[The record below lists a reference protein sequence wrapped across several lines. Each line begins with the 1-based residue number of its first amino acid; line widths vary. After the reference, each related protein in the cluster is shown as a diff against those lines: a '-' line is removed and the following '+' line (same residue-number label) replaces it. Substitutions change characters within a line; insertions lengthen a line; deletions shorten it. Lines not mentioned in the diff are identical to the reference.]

1 MRDTLKLRWLGK
13 TNLLTDRLSRIL
25 ATSITLGF
33 ALVLVLGMIQE
44 AVSTSEGSRQRG
56 VIWVNA
62 LAIQVQPSLLFLDK
76 NSTQE
81 VLQVSRLSP
90 EVIAAWVTRPG
101 AAAPFSLY
109 LRHDAGKRDM
119 AVLEKTAGEFGVF
132 RTSFVVSAPVAAGG
146 EQIATVYALM
156 DLMPMWRDVLKE
168 VVTLLLVAALA
179 TVAAITFARSLLRFA
194 IAPIAKLADTMR
206 RVSVE
211 HRYSLRLEKT
221 SDDEIGTLVDGFNDM
236 LQQIESRDHRLYEDS
251 QRLSALKEMA
261 DAANRAKSEFLANM
275 SHEIRTPMNAVIGFS
290 DLLLE
295 TPLSAEQR
303 DYLLKVRQSGEH
315 LLGIIDD
322 ILDFSKI
329 EAGKLQLERVPLELD
344 SIFTQ
349 LSSLVGASAR
359 AKGLELK
366 VGQVPELPCAVLGD
380 PLRLKQILC
389 NYASNAI
396 KFTHHGS
403 ITISARIAGETDSQ
417 FLIRFDVRDTGIG
430 LSAEQQQRL
439 FQSFSQADVSTTR
452 KYGGTGLGLAISK
465 SLAELMGGEV
475 GLESAPGEGS
485 TFWFTAWLDKGF
497 QQLDQ
502 AVVAQPVVTT
512 RDYSALANLRVLLAE
527 DNQLNQRLAIRLLE
541 RVGVSLNVVSNGR
554 EALEQLKRHPFDCV
568 LMDVQMPEMDGLE
581 ATRLIRADPALQ
593 GIKIIAMTANAM
605 TEDRAVCF
613 EAGMDGF
620 ITKPVQ
626 VAELYNALLEAAA
639 NNKK

>member
-1 MRDTLKLRWLGK
+1 MRNALKSRWLGK
-13 TNLLTDRLSRIL
+13 SGLLTEKLSRIL
-25 ATSITLGF
+25 VISITLGF
-33 ALVLVLGMIQE
+33 ALVLVLGVIRE
-44 AVSTSEGSRQRG
+44 TVSRSDGSHRRG

-76 NSTQE
+76 NATQE
-81 VLQVSRLSP
+81 VLQVSRMSP

-101 AAAPFSLY
+101 AATPFSVY
-109 LRHDAGKRDM
+109 LRKNAGKRDM
-119 AVLEKTAGEFGVF
+119 AALEKTAGDTSLF
-132 RTSFVVSAPVAAGG
+132 RTSFVVSAPVVAGG

-168 VVTLLLVAALA
+168 VVTLLLVAFLA
-179 TVAAITFARSLLRFA
+179 TVATITFARSLLRFA

-221 SDDEIGTLVDGFNDM
+221 SNDEIGTLVDGFNDM
-236 LQQIESRDHRLYEDS
+236 LQQIESRDRRLYEDS
-251 QRLSALKEMA
+251 QQLRALKEMA

-295 TPLSAEQR
+295 TPLSEEQR

-315 LLGIIDD
+315 LLDIIDD

-344 SIFTQ
+344 SVFTQ
-349 LSSLVGASAR
+349 LSSLVGASAQ
-359 AKGLELK
+359 AKGLEFK
-366 VGQVPELPCAVLGD
+366 VGPVPELPCAVLGD

-396 KFTHHGS
+396 KFTHQGS

-465 SLAELMGGEV
+465 SLAGMMGGEV
-475 GLESAPGEGS
+475 GLDSVPGEGS
-485 TFWFTAWLDKGF
+485 TFWFTAWLDKDLKQSG
-497 QQLDQ
+497 QTM
-502 AVVAQPVVTT
+502 AEQPEVTA
-512 RDYSALANLRVLLAE
+512 RDYSMLANLRVLLAE
-527 DNQLNQRLAIRLLE
+527 DNQLNQRLVTKLLE
-541 RVGVSLNVVSNGR
+541 RVGVSLSVVSNGY
-554 EALEQLKRHPFDCV
+554 EAIAQLKQHPFDCV

-581 ATRLIRADPALQ
+581 ATRRIRADPELK
-593 GIKIIAMTANAM
+593 GVRIIAMTANAM

-613 EAGMDGF
+613 EAGMDDF
-620 ITKPVQ
+620 IAKPVQ
-626 VAELYNALLEAAA
+626 VAELYNALLSVRTSH
-639 NNKK
+639 

>member
-1 MRDTLKLRWLGK
+1 MRNALKSRWLGK
-13 TNLLTDRLSRIL
+13 SGLLTEKLSRIL
-25 ATSITLGF
+25 VISITLGF
-33 ALVLVLGMIQE
+33 ALVLVLGVIRE
-44 AVSTSEGSRQRG
+44 TVSRSDGSHRRG

-76 NSTQE
+76 NATQE
-81 VLQVSRLSP
+81 VLQVSRMSP

-101 AAAPFSLY
+101 AATPFSVY
-109 LRHDAGKRDM
+109 LRKNAGKRDM
-119 AVLEKTAGEFGVF
+119 AALEKTAGDTSLF
-132 RTSFVVSAPVAAGG
+132 RTSFVVSAPVVAGG

-168 VVTLLLVAALA
+168 VVTLLLVAFLA
-179 TVAAITFARSLLRFA
+179 TVATITFARSLLRFA

-221 SDDEIGTLVDGFNDM
+221 SNDEIGTLVDGFNDM
-236 LQQIESRDHRLYEDS
+236 LQQIESRDRRLYEDS
-251 QRLSALKEMA
+251 QQLRALKEMA

-295 TPLSAEQR
+295 TPLSEEQR

-315 LLGIIDD
+315 LLDIIDD

-344 SIFTQ
+344 SVFTQ
-349 LSSLVGASAR
+349 LSSLVGASAQ
-359 AKGLELK
+359 AKGLEFK
-366 VGQVPELPCAVLGD
+366 VGPVPELPCAVLGD

-396 KFTHHGS
+396 KFTHQGS

-465 SLAELMGGEV
+465 SLARMMGGEV
-475 GLESAPGEGS
+475 GLDSVPGEGS
-485 TFWFTAWLDKGF
+485 TFWFTAWLDKDLKQSG
-497 QQLDQ
+497 QTM
-502 AVVAQPVVTT
+502 AEQPEVTA
-512 RDYSALANLRVLLAE
+512 RDYSTLANLRVLLAE
-527 DNQLNQRLAIRLLE
+527 DNQLNQRLAVRLLE
-541 RVGVSLNVVSNGR
+541 RVGVSLSVVSNGY
-554 EALEQLKRHPFDCV
+554 EAIEQLKQHPFDCV

-581 ATRLIRADPALQ
+581 ATRRIRADPELK
-593 GIKIIAMTANAM
+593 GVRIIAMTANAM

-613 EAGMDGF
+613 EAGMDDF

-626 VAELYNALLEAAA
+626 VAELYNALLSVRTSH
-639 NNKK
+639 